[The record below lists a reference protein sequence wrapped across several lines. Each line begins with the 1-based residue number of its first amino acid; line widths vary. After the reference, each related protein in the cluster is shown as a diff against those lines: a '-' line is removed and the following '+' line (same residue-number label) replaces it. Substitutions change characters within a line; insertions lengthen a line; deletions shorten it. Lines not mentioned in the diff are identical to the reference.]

1 MFESVNTLAKRMPA
15 PVWTGDV
22 VKDSLVIDQ
31 HIANSRRLRSEA
43 FLCLGRGVVAWFRNG
58 TRRAAS
64 LIAASPAHQVS
75 RPSHQV

>member
-1 MFESVNTLAKRMPA
+1 MFEAVNTLAKRMPA

-22 VKDSLVIDQ
+22 IKDNLAIDQ

-43 FLCLGRGVVAWFRNG
+43 FLCLGRGVVAWFRG
-58 TRRAAS
+58 GKHRAVS
-64 LIAASPAHQVS
+64 LMAAGSVHQVA